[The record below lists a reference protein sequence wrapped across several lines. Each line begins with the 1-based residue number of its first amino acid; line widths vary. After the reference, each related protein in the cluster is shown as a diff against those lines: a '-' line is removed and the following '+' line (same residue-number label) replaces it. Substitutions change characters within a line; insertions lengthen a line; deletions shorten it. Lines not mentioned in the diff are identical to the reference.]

1 MCLCIYYQQNVTVG
15 STLRLHCKTDSYFEY
30 CTWRHQSHVCEFEWK
45 KSHDKVLK
53 QRCDSYLN
61 NRIK

>member
-1 MCLCIYYQQNVTVG
+1 MYQQNVAVG
-15 STLRLHCKTDSYFEY
+15 STLRLHCKADYYFEY

-53 QRCDSYLN
+53 QRCSPYLN
-61 NRIK
+61 NRIE